1 MRWQRKSLG
10 ERPSRPEGLGHPRAS
25 THTAASYRAKYLRPG
40 PNASLSR
47 LMRLARLEKR
57 EAAQ

>member
-1 MRWQRKSLG
+1 MRWQRRALG
-10 ERPSRPEGLGHPRAS
+10 SRPSRPEGLGHPRAS

-47 LMRLARLEKR
+47 LMRLARLERK
-57 EAAQ
+57 EMEQ